1 MTFNIGSYY
10 GLRRNMVLNK
20 ISIEDEEIDT
30 IIFFDKKIFDLFRD
44 MQLKISMTS
53 ADFDL

>member
-1 MTFNIGSYY
+1 
-10 GLRRNMVLNK
+10 MVLNK

-53 ADFDL
+53 ADFEL